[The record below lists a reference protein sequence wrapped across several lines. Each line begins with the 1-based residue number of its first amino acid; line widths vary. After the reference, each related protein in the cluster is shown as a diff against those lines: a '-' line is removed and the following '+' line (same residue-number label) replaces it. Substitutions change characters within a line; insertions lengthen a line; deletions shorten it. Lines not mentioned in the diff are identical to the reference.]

1 MISLKGEFLFL
12 LYTSYIHYKGRE
24 HGDLSANISL
34 TNENPFINSPLKI
47 YLVLRYD
54 KVTFLHRK
62 DTVIY
67 NKVQ

>member
-1 MISLKGEFLFL
+1 MINLKGYYLFL
-12 LYTSYIHYKGRE
+12 LYVSYIHYKGRE
-24 HGDLSANISL
+24 HGDLAANISS
-34 TNENPFINSPLKI
+34 TNENPFTNAPLKI

-54 KVTFLHRK
+54 KVIFLHNK